1 MRAAALALTL
11 LAAGCAKAPRDR
23 VSIRADRLLYS
34 PAMSS
39 TVGIGLTPSYEP
51 AAGGPAP
58 GGPAVVFHWRAEG
71 GRFLRWAPPDY
82 KVTALG
88 TDVRNG
94 GEKIFW
100 SYDPADGGS
109 GKPQPAVSLAVEDAK
124 TGAPLAAAR
133 LRLRWKEGAV
143 EVFP

>member
-1 MRAAALALTL
+1 MTRAAALALAL

-23 VSIRADRLLYS
+23 VSIRTDRLLYS
-34 PAMSS
+34 PVMSS

-51 AAGGPAP
+51 AAAGPAI
-58 GGPAVVFHWRAEG
+58 VFHWRAEG

-88 TDVRNG
+88 TDVRTG

-100 SYDPADGGS
+100 SYDPAEGGG
-109 GKPQPAVSLAVEDAK
+109 GKPQPEVSLAVEDAK

-133 LRLRWKEGAV
+133 LRLRWKEPGAV
-143 EVFP
+143 EALP